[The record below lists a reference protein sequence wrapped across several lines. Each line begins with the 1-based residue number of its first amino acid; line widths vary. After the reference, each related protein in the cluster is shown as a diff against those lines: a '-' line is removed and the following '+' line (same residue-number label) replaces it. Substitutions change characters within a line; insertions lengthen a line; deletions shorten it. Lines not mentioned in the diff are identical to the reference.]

1 MQFMNNAML
10 LATVAGVA
18 LLALVL
24 AVYRARS
31 RAAGSRGLAGT
42 HPRQFGS
49 TSASPEIPEQK
60 RPIAQIENDGWTVAA
75 VRERFLCLAFGVTD
89 RDVEIDSAHLALLQR
104 SRRALDDTVQRAE
117 YFPRRPM
124 LLPQLLR
131 AVNDTDSTRR
141 EIAEIVL
148 QDAALTG
155 DVLKLANSPYY
166 RGSPGPIENVEK
178 AVVILGTEGLKAVVA
193 TSLMQPIFRV
203 REEYFKNFSGL
214 LWEYSLRAAKAAN
227 AYAVRTRKCDRF
239 AAHLIGLIG
248 STGPLVLFRV
258 LSESYKREPQLVPDA
273 ESFIRLLGEHGD
285 RASELIASN
294 WAISEQFLHAMQ
306 EQSRDD
312 PPAARTP
319 LGVAAYYSRLCAQL
333 SILADHDVLTTDAA
347 KSCLLSEGLDG
358 DLVVAMWGTLQTQK
372 S

>member
-1 MQFMNNAML
+1 MNNAIVL
-10 LATVAGVA
+10 GTLAGAA
-18 LLALVL
+18 LLALIL
-24 AVYRARS
+24 RVYLVRSRSARS
-31 RAAGSRGLAGT
+31 HELTAARP
-42 HPRQFGS
+42 HQFEPP
-49 TSASPEIPEQK
+49 SAAPAIPEQK
-60 RPIAQIENDGWTVAA
+60 KHADSDQSEGWTAA
-75 VRERFLCLAFGVTD
+75 AIRERFFCLAF
-89 RDVEIDSAHLALLQR
+89 DVPARGFEMDGPHLAVLQR
-104 SRRALDDTVQRAE
+104 SQRALDDVVQRAE

-141 EIAEIVL
+141 EIAEVVL
-148 QDAALTG
+148 QDAVLTG
-155 DVLKLANSPYY
+155 DVLKLVNSSFY
-166 RGSPGPIENVEK
+166 RVSPGAIENVER

-227 AYAVRTRKCDRF
+227 AYAARTRKCDRF

-258 LSESYKREPQLVPDA
+258 LSESYKREPQLVPNA
-273 ESFIRLLGEHGD
+273 EGFIRLIGEHGD
-285 RASELIASN
+285 RASELIASS

-306 EQSRDD
+306 EQSRED
-312 PPAARTP
+312 PPALRTP

-333 SILADHDVLTTDAA
+333 SILTDHGILSAEAA
-347 KSCLLSEGLDG
+347 KSCLLDLGLDD
-358 DLVVAMWGTLQTQK
+358 DLVVAMWGALQTDK